1 MFRKGAFGGLWKSAS
16 QKAPTKGPKMRL
28 DADGL
33 MRKLLAE
40 PVDFMADFPGFFNL
54 TRTLAEVGMVPLR

>member
-1 MFRKGAFGGLWKSAS
+1 
-16 QKAPTKGPKMRL
+16 MRL